1 MGVTLVMNVCVF
13 MDMLTGLLYLKEPDV
28 LNVYTSG
35 CVILKPN
42 INWNFT
48 IMVDEAHTLHQKAAC
63 HFVLQ
68 KLQYYDM
75 MLLHDDSIPSLMSW
89 SVLAVED
96 DRGLMG
102 APVTCLLLCLSC
114 GRPSGA
120 CDETMTAQS
129 KEKLAP
135 VNHKEN
141 PLWFSR
147 SERETT
153 SPGTC
158 SK

>member
-1 MGVTLVMNVCVF
+1 MSTEIVRLTPSVIINGCNFSDECLCVYGHVNRPTLFKRTRCIEC
-13 MDMLTGLLYLKEPDV
+13 LHV
-28 LNVYTSG
+28 L
-35 CVILKPN
+35 ILKPN

-63 HFVLQ
+63 LFVLQ

-75 MLLHDDSIPSLMSW
+75 MLLHGDSIPSLMSW

-114 GRPSGA
+114 ARPSGA

-129 KEKLAP
+129 KEKLSP

-141 PLWFSR
+141 PLWF
-147 SERETT
+147 
-153 SPGTC
+153 
-158 SK
+158 